1 MIVFWILPL
10 VSVATTATAPL
21 AQFIHRQ
28 TMHSTR
34 LLEANVMANGA
45 VRASP
50 SSANPNYSYHW
61 VRDAATS
68 MMHFVRNSKPQ
79 HRKNVPNRSGGLGE
93 PKFNLDGSAFDD
105 EWGRPQDD
113 GPALRALTLIQFSN
127 AFLDH
132 GGLIGK
138 IQEELLY
145 VPDLKARSTI
155 KVDLEYVAKNWQQ
168 DSVELWEEA
177 RGHHLY
183 TRAVQRAALY
193 AGADFAFRMNDTAA
207 SKYYRNTAYS
217 IHQAIQRDHWNKE
230 SYYLLSTVDWKG
242 GPLGKTSLL
251 DVSAI
256 LAAVHTRY
264 IPVLHQNII
273 AIDSGELL
281 LTALQLA
288 WRMQE
293 LYFINH
299 HVQRESHEYL
309 KLIDN
314 TRENLLSE
322 EQLPIGPGIG
332 RYTEDTYDGYRTD
345 SLGNPWFLATNAFAE
360 LSFAV
365 AHKWCLSRSIPT
377 GQDQYLGMAVD
388 WILKGGLMG
397 QLNHPPSQNQT
408 IRYNMFEPPMLFNA
422 VIGNLTLAGDA
433 FIRRI
438 AKHVPQF
445 PGEYGDTIGSMS
457 EQFNRDT
464 GFMQGAVE
472 LTWSHASFLSMV
484 RQRNI
489 TKGMRVNL
497 PNHCRPVRPL
507 HRHPARSSRDSRE
520 QMTVTKK
527 KDVATPTAVLPNGA
541 KVSGPLSVSKIL
553 VGISGANAEWVGVD
567 EKEKAAVE
575 KQIEEALALHK
586 TLLSDK
592 KDAALAALNKT
603 LSTKVFICGNHLT
616 LADFFLYASLYTL
629 LPKPASK
636 LHLAR
641 ESSKVTLTDMVD
653 FELDVPCEDI
663 GLMAEA
669 PKKKADPAAKEGEK
683 KSAAPA
689 GEKKAKEEKKGGKEA
704 ATPKEKKAEKAEKP
718 AKEAAAPKAEAV
730 EENLK
735 AEPERLDLRVGHV
748 TSVKRHPD
756 AETLYVE
763 EIEVGE
769 EKPRTV
775 VSGLVKYM
783 KEEDL
788 LNRKVVLLCNLKPA
802 KMRGIE
808 SQAMVL
814 AATSVDG
821 TTVELLDA
829 PASAKSGDRCWF
841 DGHRGTDFSQ
851 LNAKKKTW
859 ETVQPRLK
867 TDGFKQAVYSVAEAG
882 VTLNSVLRCSEG
894 EIVVKTVTGASIK

>member
-10 VSVATTATAPL
+10 VSVAATATAPL

-28 TMHSTR
+28 TVHSTR

-68 MMHFVRNSKPQ
+68 MMHFVEEFKATASLSAEEALWTYARFERVLQ
-79 HRKNVPNRSGGLGE
+79 NVPNRSGGLGE

-145 VPDLKARSTI
+145 VPDLKTRSTI
-155 KVDLEYVAKNWQQ
+155 KVDLEYVANNWQQ

-193 AGADFAFRMNDTAA
+193 AGAEFAFRMNDTAA

-217 IHQAIQRDHWNKE
+217 IHQAIQRDHWNTE

-242 GPLGKTSLL
+242 GPPGKTSLL

-299 HVQRESHEYL
+299 HVQRESHKYL

-365 AHKWCLSRSIPT
+365 VHKWCLSRSIPT
-377 GQDQYLGMAVD
+377 GQNQYLRMAVD

-397 QLNHPPSQNQT
+397 HTEPPAFPKSTQSDITCLNHPL
-408 IRYNMFEPPMLFNA
+408 LFNA

-489 TKGMRVNL
+489 AKGM
-497 PNHCRPVRPL
+497 
-507 HRHPARSSRDSRE
+507 
-520 QMTVTKK
+520 K
-527 KDVATPTAVLPNGA
+527 
-541 KVSGPLSVSKIL
+541 
-553 VGISGANAEWVGVD
+553 
-567 EKEKAAVE
+567 
-575 KQIEEALALHK
+575 
-586 TLLSDK
+586 
-592 KDAALAALNKT
+592 
-603 LSTKVFICGNHLT
+603 
-616 LADFFLYASLYTL
+616 
-629 LPKPASK
+629 
-636 LHLAR
+636 
-641 ESSKVTLTDMVD
+641 
-653 FELDVPCEDI
+653 
-663 GLMAEA
+663 
-669 PKKKADPAAKEGEK
+669 GEC
-683 KSAAPA
+683 
-689 GEKKAKEEKKGGKEA
+689 
-704 ATPKEKKAEKAEKP
+704 
-718 AKEAAAPKAEAV
+718 
-730 EENLK
+730 
-735 AEPERLDLRVGHV
+735 
-748 TSVKRHPD
+748 
-756 AETLYVE
+756 
-763 EIEVGE
+763 
-769 EKPRTV
+769 
-775 VSGLVKYM
+775 M
-783 KEEDL
+783 
-788 LNRKVVLLCNLKPA
+788 C
-802 KMRGIE
+802 
-808 SQAMVL
+808 
-814 AATSVDG
+814 
-821 TTVELLDA
+821 
-829 PASAKSGDRCWF
+829 
-841 DGHRGTDFSQ
+841 
-851 LNAKKKTW
+851 
-859 ETVQPRLK
+859 
-867 TDGFKQAVYSVAEAG
+867 
-882 VTLNSVLRCSEG
+882 
-894 EIVVKTVTGASIK
+894 